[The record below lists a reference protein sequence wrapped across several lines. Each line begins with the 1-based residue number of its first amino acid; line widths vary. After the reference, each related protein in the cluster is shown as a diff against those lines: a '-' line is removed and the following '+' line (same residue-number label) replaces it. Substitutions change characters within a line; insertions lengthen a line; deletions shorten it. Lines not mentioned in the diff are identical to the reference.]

1 MPLPPLFIPA
11 LLFFFLI
18 HFPVEVGA
26 ADCRKIPAV
35 AYPCDDE
42 IRLNQMQNL
51 GTHNSFH
58 PHPAQGK
65 MQQIIEKHFSYFV
78 GQSEYR
84 HPPLTQ
90 QLEQHGIR
98 HFELDVFADPEGGR
112 FSHIPL
118 LAAVG
123 EPTDRKIP
131 ALDKPG
137 FKVLHLAQIDPDSS
151 CWSLRAC
158 LGEIKSWSDKNPGH
172 LPIMI
177 MLEEKSV
184 DFLGVTNYLPSI
196 AWTEADYAALEAE
209 ILSVIPRD
217 KLITPDDVQADHSS
231 LEQAILKEGWPTLAN
246 SRGKFIFTQY
256 HGRRHDSLAG
266 RVQFPGSRPGDPH
279 AAFIVL
285 DDAIADYEKIR
296 DLVGKGYLVRTR
308 SDIDLDAARENSRA
322 RLFKAIDSGAQFIS
336 TDLAE
341 PNPVINPDFAITLPG
356 GTPALCNPLTA
367 PAWCRPL
374 DIENPDY
381 LATPEEWQATTD
393 Q

>member
-1 MPLPPLFIPA
+1 MFLSRLLNFA
-11 LLFFFLI
+11 VLFFVLCCFS
-18 HFPVEVGA
+18 VAVGA
-26 ADCRKIPAV
+26 VECKRTAET
-35 AYPCDDE
+35 AYPCDDQL
-42 IRLNQMQNL
+42 RLNQMQNL

-65 MQQIIEKHFSYFV
+65 MQEIIAQRFSYFV

-112 FSHIPL
+112 FSQIPL
-118 LAAVG
+118 LATVG
-123 EPTDRKIP
+123 EPIERNIPELDR
-131 ALDKPG
+131 PG
-137 FKVLHLAQIDPDSS
+137 FKVLHLAQIDPDST
-151 CWSLRAC
+151 CWSLRSC
-158 LGEIKSWSDKNPGH
+158 LEEIKSWSDKNPLH

-209 ILSVIPRD
+209 ILSVIPRE
-217 KLITPDDVQADHSS
+217 KLIIPDDVQKDHPS
-231 LEQAILKEGWPTLAN
+231 LEQAILKEGWPTLAD

-256 HGRRHDSLAG
+256 HGRRHESLAG
-266 RVQFPGSRPGDPH
+266 RVQFPDLPAGDPH

-285 DDAIADYEKIR
+285 EDVIKDYEKIA
-296 DLVGKGYLVRTR
+296 DLVRKGYLVRTR
-308 SDIDLDAARENSRA
+308 SDIHLDAAKENSRV
-322 RLFKAIDSGAQFIS
+322 RLFKAIDSGAHFIS

-341 PNPVINPDFAITLPG
+341 PNSAINPDFSITLPG

-367 PAWCRPL
+367 PASCQSL
-374 DIENPDY
+374 DIENPDQ
-381 LATPEEWQATTD
+381 LGSP
-393 Q
+393 